1 MSTTA
6 ATVISCFLKKSFAR
20 VCVCVWG
27 GGQETPTTQPCTPR
41 EKERWLAREESA
53 RSTPQQT
60 F

>member
-6 ATVISCFLKKSFAR
+6 ATVISCFLKKFFAR
-20 VCVCVWG
+20 VG

>member
-6 ATVISCFLKKSFAR
+6 ATVISCFLKKFFAR
-20 VCVCVWG
+20 VGG

-53 RSTPQQT
+53 RSAPQQT

>member
-1 MSTTA
+1 MRLSYHA
-6 ATVISCFLKKSFAR
+6 FLKNPLQG
-20 VCVCVWG
+20 CVCVWGG

>member
-6 ATVISCFLKKSFAR
+6 ATVISCFLKKH

-27 GGQETPTTQPCTPR
+27 RQETPTTQPCTPR